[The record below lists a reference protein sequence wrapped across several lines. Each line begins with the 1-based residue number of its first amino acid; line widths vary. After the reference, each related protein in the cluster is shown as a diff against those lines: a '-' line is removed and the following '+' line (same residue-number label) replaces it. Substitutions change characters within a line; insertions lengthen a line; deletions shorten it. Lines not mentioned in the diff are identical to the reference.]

1 MNIQTKKEY
10 FNEVLRLESGRI
22 LSEFELVY
30 ETYGERASDDSNII
44 VICHALTGS
53 HHAAGKY
60 DESEPKPGWWDALIG
75 DGKCIDTSKYF
86 VICVDILGSPFGST
100 SPLSIEPNKNAQYRL
115 RFPVLAISDVV
126 NAQMRLF
133 KRLGIKKVRAIIGG
147 SLGGMQ
153 ALCFAIE
160 HPDFARNVVSMA
172 STYATQPWAIAF
184 NKIAMHAIK
193 NDPEFKDGYY
203 DEEQVAKNGLL
214 GLEVGRI
221 AGHISFLAP
230 ASMERKFARRY
241 VGTDGLYELFGRY
254 EVDRYMEYNGA
265 NFAKRFDPLCYL
277 YTIKMM
283 NNFDTTRHYGSLTA
297 ALSKVR
303 SQLTLLSFSGDMLF
317 FPSEMKAIADE
328 LKALGKE
335 HYYEEI
341 ESDYGHDAFLVEI
354 PKIENHIRKA
364 IQ

>member
-1 MNIQTKKEY
+1 MNIQTKKEH

-30 ETYGERASDDSNII
+30 ETYGERNSDDSNVI

-53 HHAAGKY
+53 HHAAGRY
-60 DESEPKPGWWDALIG
+60 DESDAKPGWWDGLIG
-75 DGKCIDTSKYF
+75 DGKTIDTTKYF

-100 SPLSIEPNKNAQYRL
+100 SPLSIEPGKGEQYRL

-126 NAQMRLF
+126 NAQMKLF
-133 KRLGIKKVRAIIGG
+133 ARLGIKKARAVIGG

-160 HPDFARNVVSMA
+160 HPDFATDVISMA

-184 NKIAMHAIK
+184 NKIAMEAIK
-193 NDPEFKDGYY
+193 KDPEFQDGFY
-203 DEEQVAKNGLL
+203 DEKIIAQKGLM
-214 GLEVGRI
+214 GLELGRI
-221 AGHISFLAP
+221 AGHISFLSP
-230 ASMERKFARRY
+230 SSMQKKFGRRY
-241 VGTDGLYELFGRY
+241 APTDGLYELFGRY

-283 NNFDTTRHYGSLTA
+283 NNFEIARHYGSLA
-297 ALSKVR
+297 NALKLVKSK
-303 SQLTLLSFSGDMLF
+303 LTLLSFSGDMLF
-317 FPSEMKAIADE
+317 MPEEMKIIADE
-328 LKALGKE
+328 LEKLGKN
-335 HYYEEI
+335 YVYAQI
-341 ESDYGHDAFLVEI
+341 DSDYGHDAFLVELE
-354 PKIENHIRKA
+354 KIQNYIKKA
-364 IQ
+364 IE